1 MRKYNLTSAMKSAA
15 YLTSLSLGF
24 GLIIGLDAYA
34 AKPNAEIVALLPG
47 SIKASGIVKIA
58 TPMQVPPNI
67 YLENG
72 VLKGEA
78 VDLIRAIEPILGVKF
93 EFDDMQWPGVIPGIQ
108 SGNYDMSIG
117 VMSYTPD
124 REAIMDMVVYRSN
137 VSGVLVLKDVAPTI
151 QKPSDLCGKPV
162 ATVQAAALL
171 KQLELE
177 SKKCEADG
185 HSAITIKTYPS
196 TGMAMV
202 ALKGGG
208 AVAYP
213 ASTGELAYGEA
224 TSGGELVR
232 RNFAGWAG
240 NPQAVAVSKT
250 DAGLAEAIA
259 LAFRELFDTGE
270 YQAILAKYGLEAN
283 IIKREEIRVN
293 PSAGR

>member
-1 MRKYNLTSAMKSAA
+1 MRKYDSAFAMKSAA
-15 YLTSLSLGF
+15 RLSLMSLGVALFVGF
-24 GLIIGLDAYA
+24 GAQAAQPNKEIIAM
-34 AKPNAEIVALLPG
+34 LPS
-47 SIKASGIVKIA
+47 SIKETGIVKVA

-67 YLENG
+67 FLENG

-78 VDLIRAIEPILGVKF
+78 VDLVRAIEPILNVKF

-137 VSGVLVLKDVAPTI
+137 VSGVLVLKDHAAEI
-151 QKPSDLCGKPV
+151 QVPSDLCGKPV

-185 HSAITIKTYPS
+185 ASAINIKTYPS

-202 ALKGGG
+202 ALKGGS

-213 ASTGELAYGEA
+213 ASTGELAYGES
-224 TSGGELVR
+224 TSAGVLVR
-232 RNFAGWAG
+232 RNFSNWVG
-240 NPQAVAVSKT
+240 NPQAVAVSKST
-250 DAGLAEAIA
+250 PGLADAIA
-259 LAFRELFDTGE
+259 LAFRELHASGE
-270 YQAILAKYGLEAN
+270 YQAILAKYGLDAN
-283 IIKREEIRVN
+283 IIKKEEMRVN
-293 PSAGR
+293 PSTAK